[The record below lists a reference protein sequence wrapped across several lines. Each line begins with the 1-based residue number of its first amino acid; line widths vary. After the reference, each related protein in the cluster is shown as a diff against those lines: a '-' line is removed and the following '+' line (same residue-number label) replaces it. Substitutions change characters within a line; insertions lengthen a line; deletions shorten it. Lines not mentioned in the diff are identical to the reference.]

1 MCLDAPGKFR
11 RETRRAECE
20 TARRARKRA
29 REKVGG
35 ESRGRKEGGRA
46 GGLTGREEEVEERDR
61 VWSESPE
68 DGNAVRRQGFRLQFP
83 LSGRQ
88 VWNGRAG
95 GYGSWTRGLSVLPV
109 SLYRFIQGI
118 T

>member
-1 MCLDAPGKFR
+1 MSRAEG
-11 RETRRAECE
+11 RRA
-20 TARRARKRA
+20 
-29 REKVGG
+29 G
-35 ESRGRKEGGRA
+35 
-46 GGLTGREEEVEERDR
+46 GREEEEVERDR

-95 GYGSWTRGLSVLPV
+95 GYGGGTLARTRGFSVSPLSL
-109 SLYRFIQGI
+109 IQIDIEGYI
-118 T
+118 QRARALAVAKGW

>member
-1 MCLDAPGKFR
+1 MG
-11 RETRRAECE
+11 
-20 TARRARKRA
+20 
-29 REKVGG
+29 
-35 ESRGRKEGGRA
+35 
-46 GGLTGREEEVEERDR
+46 GREEKEEERDR

-95 GYGSWTRGLSVLPV
+95 GYGGGTLADTRA
-109 SLYRFIQGI
+109 
-118 T
+118 